1 MQNQLNIVQIGND
14 QSEDD
19 RDTNKSAPR
28 SCIYILDRGRM
39 LSVYS

>member
-19 RDTNKSAPR
+19 RLVQLFTSLEGAKVWENK
-28 SCIYILDRGRM
+28 YN
-39 LSVYS
+39 

>member
-19 RDTNKSAPR
+19 RLVQLSTSRGSSGLGYTRAPF
-28 SCIYILDRGRM
+28 
-39 LSVYS
+39 